1 MIDERTREVLEW
13 DEVLRLIA
21 ARAFSKLGQEYV
33 ASILPA
39 TRLAELEGRQAPLS
53 ELIALYHDNAEIPLG
68 GLTDVR
74 PTLDRVRPFGAVLE
88 PEYWR
93 PLLVFFRICSDLARL
108 RERIDRRAPSLT
120 TILTAI
126 EEFSEFGAEI
136 DRIFDA
142 DGAIRDSA
150 SPELHAARQA
160 LRSANQRI
168 FKAVNRLLVD
178 LADRGV
184 LQESFSSVRGG
195 RHVFPIRQ
203 SFRGRVQGILHGT
216 SASGE
221 TAWIEPAELVEQSN
235 EIEALKEAEER
246 EVIRILALLSDKMR
260 ALLPFLDGNVRVL
273 RHLDGLCAV
282 ARTAVDKGWAIP
294 LVLPEGA
301 LRLFNAHHPLLN
313 LRAGRSVP
321 ITMLLDAPDR
331 CVVLSGPNAGG
342 KTTAMKA
349 VGLLVLLVHCGFPV
363 PAFPD
368 STIPFFE
375 NVLADIGD
383 AQNLS
388 EGLSTFSGH
397 IRRIRAIW
405 DQAGPRTLILL
416 DELGTGTDP
425 QEGGALALALLEGL
439 YRRAALT
446 FTTSHLNPV
455 KQWADDTKG
464 ARNASFSLDPGTH
477 EPTFRLRLDLPGA
490 SEALEIAARE
500 GLPVEVLD
508 RARSLVGERHL
519 RMGELLRRI
528 EDRER
533 ALSQAAREAEAR
545 AKSLGEQE
553 ALARA
558 RVESLRHERRELREQ
573 ALREREAEIRKWREQ
588 IETQIAALPSE
599 DDLARRREALVR
611 SRAEAMKSLNITNEE
626 RRRLAE
632 VAVESGAIVVGQNV
646 FVGTIRQWG
655 ELKEYDAGRRRC
667 RVIIGKIETVVS
679 RDDLYDHDPRERRA
693 EQEDKIEA
701 LEAQGSPTRRAR
713 SSRRVK
719 NALRN
724 ASEYAGPSSMPQ
736 ITMSGR
742 SISTLSRPGSMELD
756 LHGCRVEEALA
767 MLDKFI
773 DQSLL
778 ASFPYVKICH
788 GTGTGRLYRAV
799 HEFLRGHRAVRS
811 FRFGTTEEG
820 GGGMTIVNL

>member
-1 MIDERTREVLEW
+1 MIDQRTREVLEW
-13 DEVLRLIA
+13 DEVLRLVA
-21 ARAFSKLGQEYV
+21 GRAYSSLGHEFV
-33 ASILPA
+33 TEILPA
-39 TRLAELEGRQAPLS
+39 TRLSELESRQAPLR

-68 GLTDVR
+68 GLTDIR
-74 PTLDRVRPFGAVLE
+74 PTLDLVRPVGSLLE

-93 PLLVFFRICSDLARL
+93 PLLTFFRICSDLARL
-108 RERIDRRAPSLT
+108 RERLDRKAPSLT
-120 TILTAI
+120 TMLTAI
-126 EEFSEFGAEI
+126 EEFTEFGAEI
-136 DRIFDA
+136 DRVFDA
-142 DGAIRDSA
+142 DGAIRDNA
-150 SPELHAARQA
+150 SPELYAARHA
-160 LRSANQRI
+160 LRAAQQRI
-168 FKAVNRLLVD
+168 MKTVNRLLGE
-178 LADRGV
+178 LGDRGL

-203 SFRGRVQGILHGT
+203 SSRGRVAGILHGS

-221 TAWIEPAELVEQSN
+221 TAWIEPSELVEQSN
-235 EIEALKEAEER
+235 EIEALREAEER
-246 EVIRILALLSDKMR
+246 EIIRILAMLTDQLRS
-260 ALLPFLDGNVRVL
+260 LLPFLDGNVRVL

-282 ARTAVDKGWAIP
+282 ARTAVDKGWSLP

-313 LRAGRSVP
+313 LRPGRSVP

-349 VGLLVLLVHCGFPV
+349 VGLLVLLVHCGFPI

-383 AQNLS
+383 AQNLQ

-397 IRRIRAIW
+397 IRRIRSIW
-405 DQAGPRTLILL
+405 DQAGRRTLVLL

-425 QEGGALALALLEGL
+425 QEGGALALALLEAL
-439 YRRAALT
+439 HRRVGLT

-455 KQWADDTKG
+455 KQWADDTPG
-464 ARNASFSLDPGTH
+464 VRNASFSLDPGTH

-500 GLPVEVLD
+500 GLPGEVLE
-508 RARSLVGERHL
+508 RARSLVGDRQL

-528 EDRER
+528 EERER
-533 ALSQAAREAEAR
+533 SLSQATREAEAR
-545 AKSLGEQE
+545 AKALAEQE

-573 ALREREAEIRKWREQ
+573 TLREREAELRKLREQ
-588 IETQIAALPSE
+588 IERQIAELPSE

-611 SRAEAMKSLNITNEE
+611 ARADALRNLNMTNEE
-626 RRRLAE
+626 RRRIAE
-632 VAVESGAIVVGQNV
+632 VAVETGEVVVGQKV
-646 FVGTIRQWG
+646 FVGTLRQWG
-655 ELKEYDAGRRRC
+655 ELKEHDESRRRC
-667 RVIIGKIETVVS
+667 RVIIGTIETVVS

-693 EQEDKIEA
+693 EQEEKIQA
-701 LEAQGSPTRRAR
+701 LEAVASPNRRAR

-724 ASEYAGPSSMPQ
+724 ASEYAGPASAPKV
-736 ITMSGR
+736 TMGGR

-767 MLDKFI
+767 KLDKFL
-773 DQSLL
+773 DQALL
-778 ASFPYVKICH
+778 ASYPYVKICH

-799 HEFLRGHRAVRS
+799 HEFLREHRSVRS
-811 FRFGTTEEG
+811 FRFGTPDEG
-820 GGGMTIVNL
+820 GGGMTIVTL